1 MLHSN
6 QCGTYPAVRT
16 RTLPLVLLTALMT
29 ALLSVAL
36 PASAQRARLTHAEA
50 PAQLIRKTAVYD
62 APAGTAL
69 HPGDLI
75 GTGPRSVQLE
85 WPAGVLLALGPDS
98 LLLVDDAAA
107 FPAVTLVRG
116 WAKVTAG
123 RLNVAAGPLSVAAAG
138 SGILHVAADT
148 AELFVEQGSFAAAVP
163 DRPAPGGPV
172 QVGRE
177 HYAVFPAP
185 QGLQPAGR
193 PPRPFV
199 AAMPRGFFDPLVA
212 VGARVKPAEP
222 VLLREANAADVARWN
237 DAAASV
243 RRQLATRFAPRLADP
258 TFRAAAASALA
269 QQPEWRQALKDAS
282 APRKRSN
289 TLPSTL
295 F

>member
-1 MLHSN
+1 MR
-6 QCGTYPAVRT
+6 QPQRARV
-16 RTLPLVLLTALMT
+16 LPLVLLTAMLFL
-29 ALLSVAL
+29 AV
-36 PASAQRARLTHAEA
+36 PASAQRARLTHAET

-69 HPGDLI
+69 HPGDLL
-75 GTGPRSVQLE
+75 GTGARGVQLE

-123 RLNVAAGPLSVAAAG
+123 RLNVAAGPLAVGVAG
-138 SGILHVAADT
+138 SGIVHVAPGT
-148 AELFVEQGSFAAAVP
+148 AELFVERGSFTASVP
-163 DRPAPGGPV
+163 ERPAPGGPV

-177 HYAVFPAP
+177 QYAVFRTP

-199 AAMPRGFFDPLVA
+199 SAMPRGFFDPLVA

-222 VLLREANAADVARWN
+222 VLLREAGAADVARWN
-237 DAAASV
+237 DAAAGV

-258 TFRAAAASALA
+258 AFRAAAATALA
-269 QQPEWRQALKDAS
+269 PQPEWRQALKDAS
-282 APRKRSN
+282 APRKRAN
-289 TLPSTL
+289 TLPNTL